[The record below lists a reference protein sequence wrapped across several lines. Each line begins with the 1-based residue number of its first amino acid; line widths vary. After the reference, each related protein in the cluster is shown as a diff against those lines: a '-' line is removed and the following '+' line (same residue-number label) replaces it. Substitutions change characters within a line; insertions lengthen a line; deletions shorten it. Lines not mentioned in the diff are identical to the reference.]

1 MQLIVVGYFGIVT
14 TVEAEVLSEPE
25 VGIFLPYW
33 IKRRSE
39 GGFYLLKCPATEVN

>member
-14 TVEAEVLSEPE
+14 AVEAEVLSGPE
-25 VGIFLPYW
+25 VGIFLLYW

-39 GGFYLLKCPATEVN
+39 WDYFTHQSVQLQK